1 MSCGAEIEANELMET
16 LLNGVDGIEIPDVD
30 LTGDDFKFPT
40 TDLRVPITRLTN
52 AHLTTGNPESGSG
65 TFDVVMKSIS
75 NQLKVEYEQGRITG
89 AEYTKAF
96 TALVS
101 SALSSATSFLL
112 QRDQSYWQSQLLQIQ
127 AITARVQLETIKA
140 DYIKVKL
147 EALTTKAN
155 YATAKI
161 ALANA
166 SNQYCLTKNEL
177 ETLRPLQAAGLV
189 ADNAT
194 KVYTNANLLPA
205 QKDNLLSQGRLLNE
219 QVEVQLAQTAD
230 LRTDGTVITGSVG
243 KQKALYSQQIT
254 SYQRDAE
261 VKATKLFTDAWITQK
276 TIDEGILPPDAFNNA
291 SLQTILEKLKLNN
304 GLT

>member
-1 MSCGAEIEANELMET
+1 MSCGAEIEASELMET
-16 LLNGVDGIEIPDVD
+16 LLEGVDNVEIPDID
-30 LTGDDFKFPT
+30 LGLPEYQFPT
-40 TDLRVPITRLTN
+40 TDIRVPITRLTN
-52 AHLTTGNPESGSG
+52 ANLTTGTVDGTG

-147 EALTTKAN
+147 EALATKAN

>member
-1 MSCGAEIEANELMET
+1 MSCGAEIEASELMET
-16 LLNGVDGIEIPDVD
+16 LLEGVDNIEIPDID
-30 LTGDDFKFPT
+30 LSLDKYQFPT
-40 TDLRVPITRLTN
+40 TDIRVPITRLTN
-52 AHLTTGNPESGSG
+52 ANLTTGTVDGTG

-194 KVYTNANLLPA
+194 KVYTNTNLLPV
-205 QKDNLLSQGRLLNE
+205 QKDNLLAQGRLLNE